1 MGFVL
6 GYVAAQA
13 RLVRRERSALF
24 WVIAFP
30 FMMVLIS
37 SSLWGRPA
45 VPKIDVAVLNL
56 DGNTSIVNG
65 LIKGLEGAPVVKRVI
80 LVDNMSALREKLQG
94 SVGLII
100 PGGFTEN
107 ITSGRRAVLVVAY
120 PATGEPWVNTSVSIL
135 VGVLGGFEDRMRS
148 RLLQA
153 SLPYVPEEYRG
164 YLVAIVDP
172 LRVRLEPVQPRH
184 PVTASMVRGWM
195 VVSMIIVESL
205 FVGLN
210 VGATSFHE
218 ERRTGLLG
226 YILSS
231 PVRGWQ
237 LLAARLLT
245 AVMYVGFAS
254 IAAAAAG
261 AMVGAGYT
269 VTAPG
274 LAVAAVMVALA
285 TLLSTSLGLVVSGL
299 VKREDAAQA
308 VATAI
313 AFPLMFLGGI
323 WIPPWMLPPPLQ
335 RLAQVFP
342 VSSMAEAARAVLVYG
357 KPPLQALREYTPPQV
372 VALSLALIALGV
384 LVYRRMLERI
394 IETP

>member
-6 GYVAAQA
+6 GYVAAQV

-24 WVIAFP
+24 WVIVFP

-45 VPKIDVAVLNL
+45 VPRIDVAVLSL
-56 DGNTSIVNG
+56 DGNSSVVEG
-65 LIKGLEGAPVVKRVI
+65 LVRGLEEAPVVKRVI
-80 LVDNMSALREKLQG
+80 LVDNMSMLREELQG
-94 SVGLII
+94 AVGLIV
-100 PGGFTEN
+100 PKGFTVN
-107 ITSGRRAVLVVAY
+107 VTSGRQAVLVVAY
-120 PATGEPWVNTSVSIL
+120 PATGEPWVNTSVSML
-135 VGVLGGFEDRMRS
+135 VGVLGVFEDRMRS
-148 RLLQA
+148 RMLQV

-164 YLVAIVDP
+164 YLVAMVDP
-172 LRVRLEPVQPRH
+172 LRVRTLPVSLRH

-195 VVSMIIVESL
+195 VISMIIVESL

-254 IAAAAAG
+254 LAAAAAG
-261 AMVGAGYT
+261 AVVGAGYT
-269 VTAPG
+269 VTLAG
-274 LAVAAVMVALA
+274 LAVAAVMVVLA
-285 TLLSTSLGLVVSGL
+285 TLLSTSMGLVVSGL

-323 WIPPWMLPPPLQ
+323 WIPSWMLPPALQ
-335 RLAQVFP
+335 RLAEVFP
-342 VSSMAEAARAVLVYG
+342 VSRMAEAARAVLVYG
-357 KPPLQALREYTPPQV
+357 EPPLQALAEYTPPQV
-372 VALSLALIALGV
+372 VALSVALMVLGV

-394 IETP
+394 IETA